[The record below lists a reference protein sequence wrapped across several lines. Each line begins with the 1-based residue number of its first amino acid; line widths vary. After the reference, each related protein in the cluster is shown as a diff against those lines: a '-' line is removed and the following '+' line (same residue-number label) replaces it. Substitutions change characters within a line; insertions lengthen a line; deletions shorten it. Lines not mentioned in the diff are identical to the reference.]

1 MAGDNPLTTGSD
13 DVVDILRGLVE
24 GKTDAYEMYLSTSK
38 GFSVEAKDGAVDAF
52 KARSGRGVGLRTI
65 NGGRLGFGFSTV
77 LTREALSEMVAAAL
91 EAGGFADPDRF
102 LAFPSPSGGPG
113 GVGGDGLGIFDPGYE
128 AATEDEKIALAVD
141 IERSAMAGDA
151 RVKRVRKAS
160 YGETFSGTRIVNSN
174 GVDIESSATYFTG
187 SVTAVAEEGDE
198 SQMGWEMVTSHA
210 RSAIDPAFIGESAAE
225 RATSLLGG
233 RNIKTV
239 RCPAVIENTVVCEL
253 LDTLST
259 SFLGD
264 NVAKGK
270 SMLMDKLGSKVASSA
285 LDVWDDG
292 VLRGGWATS
301 PFDGEGS
308 PRARTALLA
317 RGECAAF
324 LYDTYWARRSG
335 AAPTGNAVRHGYKG
349 LPSVGIS
356 NLYIDKGETGLD
368 GLFREMDRGLFITEV
383 LGAHMINA
391 ISGDFSLG
399 ASGFWVEGGVKAYP
413 ARGMAI
419 SGNLLDLFA
428 RVDRCGSDIRFIGS
442 IGAPSLLVSEIEA
455 SGT

>member
-1 MAGDNPLTTGSD
+1 MAVDNTATTWTDG
-13 DVVDILRGLVE
+13 VVEILRGLVE
-24 GKTDAYEMYLSTSK
+24 GKADAYEIYLSTSK
-38 GFSVEAKDGAVDAF
+38 GFAVEAKDGAVDAL

-65 NGGRLGFGFSTV
+65 TGGRLGFGFSTV
-77 LTREALSEMVAAAL
+77 LTRDALSEMVAVAL

-102 LAFPSPSGGPG
+102 LAFPSPSGGPEG
-113 GVGGDGLGIFDPGYE
+113 NGDGLGIFDPAFE

-141 IERSAMAGDA
+141 IERSAMARDA
-151 RVKRVRKAS
+151 RIKRVRKAS
-160 YGETFSGTRIVNSN
+160 YGETLSGTRIVNSN

-210 RSAIDPAFIGESAAE
+210 RSAIDPAYIGESAAE

-253 LDTLST
+253 LETLST

-270 SMLMDKLGSKVASSA
+270 SMLKGKLGARVASSA

-292 VLRGGWATS
+292 TLSGGWATS

-324 LYDTYWARRSG
+324 LYDTYWALRSG

-356 NLYIDKGETGLD
+356 NLYIEKGETGLD

-428 RVDRCGSDIRFIGS
+428 RVVRCGSDIRFIGS